1 MIDENLTWS
10 SNTTDVELMAV
21 IDFEVLLDYRSFGLT
36 GAVNGREEIFRI
48 DFVVY
53 PLIAGEAYAS
63 QQYRHDYEVAGM
75 STDGEAKFVKRAV
88 QEVIDTRQVPHL
100 KAKVT
105 NPPVNYILLHL

>member
-36 GAVNGREEIFRI
+36 GAVDRREEIFRI

-53 PLIAGEAYAS
+53 PLIAGEAYAGH
-63 QQYRHDYEVAGM
+63 QYWHDYEVAGM